1 MFLHDL
7 TKPAHSAATPPI
19 CSYLAEEAGHR
30 VLSLSPCH
38 SAQMQKMGVQRCGL
52 AIDV

>member
-1 MFLHDL
+1 MFICDL

-19 CSYLAEEAGHR
+19 CPYLAKEAGHR

-38 SAQMQKMGVQRCGL
+38 SAQRQKTGVQRYGL